1 MTTGSLPR
9 RSFLASTLASL
20 GPLSAGVHAAAPTPQ
35 RIRIGQIG
43 VGHAHATK
51 LSVYRS
57 SPDYEVVGFVESD
70 PQLLE
75 RARTLPA
82 FRDLPSLSQE
92 QLLNLPGLDAVLVE
106 TRVRD
111 SLNAAEACIA
121 AGKHVHLDK
130 PAGESLPQ
138 FSAILASAT
147 QKNLLLQMGYM
158 YRYNP
163 GITLLRRFLKHG
175 WLGQI
180 FDVQA
185 VISKVVPPA
194 DRLELAQYSGGIMFE
209 LGCHVMDLVIH
220 ILGEPASVTAFQRHS
235 APLDDA
241 LSDNMLAVLQYPGAL
256 ATVRATAQEI
266 DGGNRRH
273 ITVCGTAGTFH
284 LQPLDQPSARITL
297 DTPRDTFVAGTQDV
311 TLPRY
316 TRYVDDAADMARIL
330 RGEKASDFPPSHD
343 LAVQRTLLQ
352 ACALP
357 LD

>member
-20 GPLSAGVHAAAPTPQ
+20 GPLSATIHAAAPTPGK
-35 RIRIGQIG
+35 IRIGQIG

-92 QLLNLPGLDAVLVE
+92 QLLNSPGLDAVLVE

-111 SLNAAEACIA
+111 SLNATEACIA

-138 FSAILASAT
+138 FSAILAAAAE
-147 QKNLLLQMGYM
+147 KNLLLQMGYM

-163 GITLLRRFLKHG
+163 GITLLRHILKQG
-175 WLGQI
+175 WLGTI
-180 FDVQA
+180 FDVQT

-194 DRLELAQYSGGIMFE
+194 DRLELAQYPGGIMFE
-209 LGCHVMDLVIH
+209 LGCHVLDLVVN
-220 ILGEPASVTAFQRHS
+220 ILGEPAAVTAFQRHS
-235 APLDDA
+235 APLEDS
-241 LSDNMLAVLQYPGAL
+241 LSDNMLAVLQYPKAI
-256 ATVRATAQEI
+256 ATVRATAQEVE
-266 DGGNRRH
+266 GGTRRH
-273 ITVCGTAGTFH
+273 LTVCGTAGTFH
-284 LQPLDQPSARITL
+284 LQPLDQPAARITL
-297 DTPRDTFVAGTQDV
+297 DTPRESFVAGTQDV
-311 TLPRY
+311 SLPRY

-330 RGEKASDFPPSHD
+330 RGEKTSDFPPSHD